1 MIKFI
6 QNKIETIFEDE
17 DNFIDEF
24 FEKLKDISNE
34 NVEGIYDILLYNT
47 DKKKIKRRL
56 SSFI

>member
-17 DNFIDEF
+17 DNFIDEVF
-24 FEKLKDISNE
+24 AKLKNISNE
-34 NVEGIYDILLYNT
+34 NVEGIYELLSENA

-56 SSFI
+56 TSFI